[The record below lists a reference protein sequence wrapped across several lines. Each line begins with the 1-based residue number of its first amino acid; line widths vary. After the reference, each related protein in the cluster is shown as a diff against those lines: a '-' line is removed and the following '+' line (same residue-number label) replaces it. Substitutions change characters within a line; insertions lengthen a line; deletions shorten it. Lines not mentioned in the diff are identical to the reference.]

1 MQLPSIHSFATVVI
15 ILAPAIV
22 DGAAYWGGI
31 NAALVDFV
39 FEGHVDSGTYRSTGN
54 CDEIPDIGEF
64 DMAIMTKEDG
74 RQAGRLTARSIN
86 GTVIASMQGAVPL
99 AWHHPRVTAR
109 NLHVGNTT
117 TTTTVRNSGCFR
129 FYEGVESGGLSIY
142 ADWFVRDV
150 YASQELGDPG
160 PAPYRQLFFCQ
171 KRESK
176 DLVLL
181 MFPERVRSYIKR
193 ARCGFPLIPVVGD
206 GQAPS
211 QTVPNAGPSPSP
223 KRGA

>member
-86 GTVIASMQGAVPL
+86 
-99 AWHHPRVTAR
+99 
-109 NLHVGNTT
+109 
-117 TTTTVRNSGCFR
+117 
-129 FYEGVESGGLSIY
+129 
-142 ADWFVRDV
+142 
-150 YASQELGDPG
+150 
-160 PAPYRQLFFCQ
+160 
-171 KRESK
+171 
-176 DLVLL
+176 
-181 MFPERVRSYIKR
+181 
-193 ARCGFPLIPVVGD
+193 
-206 GQAPS
+206 
-211 QTVPNAGPSPSP
+211 
-223 KRGA
+223 